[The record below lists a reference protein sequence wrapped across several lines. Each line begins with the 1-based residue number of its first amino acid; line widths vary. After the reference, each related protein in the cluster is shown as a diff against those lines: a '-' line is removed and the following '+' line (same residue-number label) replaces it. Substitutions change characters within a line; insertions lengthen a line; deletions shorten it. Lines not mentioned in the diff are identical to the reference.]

1 MRAELGKVAG
11 AGSGTPERY
20 GLTVTQA
27 LPVEIAVGRTRAIEN
42 DGDTSGE
49 LSKRRYAPEHAAAPR
64 QNGCGRGRAVSS
76 ERRTILGCVNSY

>member
-11 AGSGTPERY
+11 AGGGTPERH

-27 LPVEIAVGRTRAIEN
+27 LPVEIAVGCTRAIEN

-49 LSKRRYAPEHAAAPR
+49 LSKRRYAPRIRGGPAPEWLWAKP
-64 QNGCGRGRAVSS
+64 RGQQCASNDPRL
-76 ERRTILGCVNSY
+76 R